1 MADWQAIKTEYITT
15 DTSYRKLAEKHG
27 ISRVQVANVGKD
39 EGWVEL
45 RRQYLAETLSK
56 TLDAMSDAEAA
67 RAARILTLTDKIID
81 RIEALVED
89 AKPAELRGQTL
100 RNLTAAVK
108 DIMDIQGVQSRRDA
122 EEQDARIANLRRQAQ
137 KEQDT
142 TDTIEVIFAAGP
154 EEWNE

>member
-1 MADWQAIKTEYITT
+1 MADWQSIKTEYITT
-15 DTSYRKLAEKHG
+15 DTSYRKLAEKYG

-67 RAARILTLTDKIID
+67 RAARILKLTDKILD

-108 DIMDIQGVQSRRDA
+108 DIMDIQGIQSRRDA

-142 TDTIEVIFAAGP
+142 ADTIEVIFAAGP